1 MQTRYRSFLA
11 KSFYFTQK
19 KKKKKKEEKKRRTSN
34 SIETVVKIASNEIE
48 IRKFSNSHGNTG
60 AMVDRSGHWT
70 ST

>member
-19 KKKKKKEEKKRRTSN
+19 KKRKKEEKKRRTSN

-60 AMVDRSGHWT
+60 AMVDRSGH
-70 ST
+70 